1 MCSYPPIQ
9 QCNAEH
15 DAEAIGS
22 ATPRLICRLAISMFV
37 DKPGY
42 VIGHTKAT
50 SYPAITSLVG
60 PATGRDG
67 AANYR
72 EAATSESRRATM
84 RVMSTFVLG
93 PKPNESAPDTAPS
106 AM

>member
-1 MCSYPPIQ
+1 MCSYPLPIQ

-42 VIGHTKAT
+42 VMGHTKAT
-50 SYPAITSLVG
+50 SPQCFVPAITSLV
-60 PATGRDG
+60 ALASGRDG
-67 AANYR
+67 AAN
-72 EAATSESRRATM
+72 
-84 RVMSTFVLG
+84 
-93 PKPNESAPDTAPS
+93 
-106 AM
+106 